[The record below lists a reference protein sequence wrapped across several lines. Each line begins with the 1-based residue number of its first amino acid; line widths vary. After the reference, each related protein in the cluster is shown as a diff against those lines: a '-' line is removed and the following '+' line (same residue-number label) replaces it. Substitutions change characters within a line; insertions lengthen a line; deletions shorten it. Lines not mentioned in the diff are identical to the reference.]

1 MSSFHDKRFPGET
14 HEYREARDRLLT
26 FLLAVATLLPGA
38 LAVGSKAHA
47 QTAETYDIVLQGGR
61 MMDPESGLDAI
72 RNVGIRDDRIVEIS
86 EITLR
91 GQEVVN
97 ASGLVVAPGFI
108 DPHAHGQTNRAN
120 EFQAHDGVTTALE
133 LETGKAF
140 LRQWLARRNGNAVI
154 NFGASVAH
162 GALRWMAMERYAEQA
177 RQAERI
183 VRREGRDVRRRGVG
197 FAKVRKARYQTLN
210 AGETAALIERLQ
222 AGLEAGGL
230 GIGVPVG
237 YYPAATRDE
246 LFRVYAF
253 AAEKEV
259 PVFTHVR
266 EISIAGIQE
275 AISNAAV
282 TGAPLHIVHLNSMAL
297 GDIEVALAMVA
308 AAQEQGL
315 DITTEVYPYTAAS
328 TSLESTIFDEGWRE
342 RLSISYRDLQWIA
355 TGERLTEETFK
366 KYRKQG
372 GTVIIHMMKPEW
384 IEAGIRSPVAMIG
397 SDGMPYAPGAHPR
410 SAGTFSRVL
419 GRYVREQNAVGLMT
433 ALGKMTILPAR
444 RLEGVAPSMHLKG
457 RMQVGCDADITVFDP
472 DQIIDTA
479 NFEDDLSFSEGIH
492 HVLVNGTF
500 VVKDGQTVSGSHPGR
515 PVLGRYRR

>member
-1 MSSFHDKRFPGET
+1 MKNRKLT
-14 HEYREARDRLLT
+14 LL
-26 FLLAVATLLPGA
+26 FALATLLSSVM
-38 LAVGSKAHA
+38 LEGSATWA

-61 MMDPESGLDAI
+61 VMDPESGLDAVL
-72 RNVGIRDDRIVEIS
+72 NVGVRGDRIAEIS
-86 EITLR
+86 EQTLLGR
-91 GQEVVN
+91 EVLN

-108 DPHAHGQTNRAN
+108 DLHAHGQTNRAN

-133 LETGKAF
+133 LESGKAF
-140 LRQWLARRNGNAVI
+140 LRQWLELRSGNAVI

-162 GALRWMAMERYAEQA
+162 GRLRWMAMERYAQQA

-183 VRREGRDVRRRGVG
+183 VSREGLDNRRLGKVLSEVRE
-197 FAKVRKARYQTLN
+197 ARYHTLN
-210 AGETAALIERLQ
+210 EREIEDLIKRLQ

-237 YYPAATRDE
+237 YYPETSRDE
-246 LFRVYAF
+246 LFRVYAL
-253 AAEKEV
+253 AATQQV
-259 PVFTHVR
+259 PIFTHVR

-275 AISNAAV
+275 AISNAAI
-282 TGAPLHIVHLNSMAL
+282 TGAPLHIVHMNSMAL
-297 GDIEVALAMVA
+297 GKIEVALEMVA
-308 AAQEQGL
+308 AAQRQGL

-328 TSLESTIFDEGWRE
+328 TSLESAIFDEGWRE
-342 RLSISYRDLQWIA
+342 RLSISYGDLQWIA
-355 TGERLTEETFK
+355 TGERLTEETFN

-372 GTVIIHMMKPEW
+372 DTVIIYMMKPEW

-397 SDGMPYAPGAHPR
+397 SDGMPYSPGAHPR

-419 GRYVREQNAVGLMT
+419 GRYVREQNTVGLMT

-472 DQIIDTA
+472 DQIIYTA